1 MRYLE
6 GERGIGVRRARAGA
20 WRWRRNP
27 LRRRT
32 DVAEAWLTLLTAVLI
47 VCGAPAVGWAAGD
60 AAHDALRE
68 TVRLQ
73 HEHRHLVWVTVDR
86 LVSGAPLD
94 PDPET
99 ATRRDSHLRV
109 IARWTGRDGSAHL
122 GRIAAPRPVEPGEHF
137 RIWTDDRGRVMPR
150 PMDASTA
157 GTHAVLAGLG
167 TAAAVAGLLEGA
179 RRLVMWRLTAYRHR
193 RWDEAWERA
202 GQDWGR
208 AGAGS

>member
-1 MRYLE
+1 MR
-6 GERGIGVRRARAGA
+6 GV

-27 LRRRT
+27 LRRGT
-32 DVAEAWLTLLTAVLI
+32 DRVEAWVALAAAVLI
-47 VCGAPAVGWAAGD
+47 VLGAPFVGWFTGQ
-60 AAHDALRE
+60 AAHGALLD

-73 HEHRHLVWVTVDR
+73 SAQRHLVWVTVDR
-86 LVSGAPLD
+86 LLSRAPLD

-99 ATRRDSHLRV
+99 SSQRDAHRRV
-109 IARWTGRDGSAHL
+109 IARWTAWDGSEHT
-122 GRIAAPRPVEPGEHF
+122 GQIAAPRPVEPGERF
-137 RIWTDDRGRVMPR
+137 RIWTDDRGRVQPR

-167 TAAAVAGLLEGA
+167 TAASTGALIEGG
-179 RRLVMWRLTAYRHR
+179 RRLIVWRLMVR
-193 RWDEAWERA
+193 RFHAWDAAWERA

>member
-1 MRYLE
+1 MRAM
-6 GERGIGVRRARAGA
+6 RGA
-20 WRWRRNP
+20 WRWRHNP

-32 DVAEAWLTLLTAVLI
+32 DRVEAWVALAAALLVAFGATTAGWLAGRATQGTLLA
-47 VCGAPAVGWAAGD
+47 
-60 AAHDALRE
+60 
-68 TVRLQ
+68 TVRIQ
-73 HEHRHLVWVTVDR
+73 HQQRHLQWVTVDR
-86 LVSGAPLD
+86 LVSRTPLD

-99 ATRRDSHLRV
+99 SSQRDAHRRV
-109 IARWTGRDGSAHL
+109 VARWTGRDGTAHMGQL
-122 GRIAAPRPVEPGEHF
+122 AAPRPVETGERF
-137 RIWTDDRGRVMPR
+137 RIWTDGRGRVVPR

-167 TAAAVAGLLEGA
+167 TTAGVGMMIEGA
-179 RRLVMWRLTAYRHR
+179 RRLIVWLLMVRRFR